1 MYTQFFGN
9 FLLSRGV
16 VTSEQLI
23 EAIQEQSSTH
33 LKLGTLAIHAG
44 FMTASEADNIIIMQT
59 HQDKRFGEL
68 AIEGGYL
75 TEEQVNTLLKMQK
88 PDYLLLGQSLIKK
101 GIISNGDFE
110 NLITDYQSENE
121 ILDLD
126 MAEEQ
131 KDTITDMLANYCDF
145 NGHPQADK
153 AIEYLNLLF
162 NNLIRFIGDDFTL
175 LNPMPCPEFPTNY
188 SVLQITKSD
197 SLTITS
203 VIDMDQET
211 ASAFASRYMNESFS
225 DFNDYAKA
233 SLEDFLNL
241 HNGLFNVNLSNDFS
255 EEFLL
260 EPPHIHQLDM
270 LTFNEYS
277 YLFPII
283 YPFGTISFIFAFSE

>member
-68 AIEGGYL
+68 AVEGGYL

-131 KDTITDMLANYCDF
+131 KETITEMLTNYCDF
-145 NGHPQADK
+145 NGHPQSKK
-153 AIEYLNLLF
+153 AAEYLNLLF
-162 NNLIRFIGDDFTL
+162 NNLIRFIGEDFTL

-188 SVLQITKSD
+188 SVSQITKSD

-203 VIDMDQET
+203 VIDMDRET
-211 ASAFASRYMNESFS
+211 AASFASRYMNESFVE
-225 DFNDYAKA
+225 FNDYAKA

-241 HNGLFNVNLSNDFS
+241 HNGLFNVNLSNDYS
-255 EEFLL
+255 EEFRL
-260 EPPHIHQLDM
+260 EPPSTHELDV
-270 LTFNEYS
+270 LTFNEFS

-283 YPFGTISFIFAFSE
+283 YPFGTISFIFAFA